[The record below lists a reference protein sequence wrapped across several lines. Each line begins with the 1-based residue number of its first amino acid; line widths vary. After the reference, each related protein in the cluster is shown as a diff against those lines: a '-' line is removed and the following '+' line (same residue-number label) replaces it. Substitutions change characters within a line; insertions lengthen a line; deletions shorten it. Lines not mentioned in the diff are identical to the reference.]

1 MKLRLLQLI
10 AVAAFIIAVSQM
22 MGTVA
27 GQAPAPGQKAPALKT
42 SWGEPDLMGIWT
54 INYQVPLERPD
65 KYKDKAF
72 FTEAE
77 IAELDRERQT
87 KPQFGEKRGEKGT
100 ERDVARAYDS
110 QVFTMRRHTGRLTSL
125 IVDPPDGKLPPLTER
140 AQAKNKELREF
151 QLAHLEATEA

>member
-1 MKLRLLQLI
+1 MKLRLLQFAGI
-10 AVAAFIIAVSQM
+10 AAFVIVLSQM

-27 GQAPAPGQKAPALKT
+27 GQAPNPGQNGPAPKT

-87 KPQFGEKRGEKGT
+87 KPQFGEKRAERGT
-100 ERDVARAYDS
+100 ERDVAGAYDS
-110 QVFTMRRHTGRLTSL
+110 AVFLMRRHTGRRTSL
-125 IVDPPDGKLPPLTER
+125 IVDPPNGRIPPVTPEVQKRR
-140 AQAKNKELREF
+140 AEIRS
-151 QLAHLEATEA
+151 